1 VTGLDFDPV
10 GAIVPRVA
18 TRRNSLVPTHPSFE
32 TLAAEPWSDYA
43 LLDSGRGR
51 KLERFGARILDRP
64 DSQALWARSQPDAAW
79 DAADARFTG
88 GKDEEGQGNWDILKR
103 HADRPWP
110 LSYGDVRCEAQLSSF
125 RHVGIFP
132 EQRVHWD
139 FIQPRVGPEFSLLN
153 MFGYTGLASLLPA
166 AKGAKVTHV
175 DASKKAIAWARTNQ
189 ELSGL
194 TEAPVRWICDDA
206 ARFAAREVRRGNRY
220 DGIVLDPPKY
230 GRGPK
235 NEVWRLEEQLPTLLA
250 DVRAMLDGD
259 SSFMVLTAYAT
270 HLSALT
276 LRRLVEDAMDGFGGT
291 ISHGEMTLREEGSGR
306 LLPTSL
312 FVRWQRD
319 D

>member
-1 VTGLDFDPV
+1 MPTDP
-10 GAIVPRVA
+10 
-18 TRRNSLVPTHPSFE
+18 TSE
-32 TLAAEPWSDYA
+32 TLVAEPWSDYA
-43 LLDSGRGR
+43 LLDSGEGR
-51 KLERFGARILDRP
+51 KLERFGSRVLDRP
-64 DSQALWARSQPDAAW
+64 DSQALWARSQPAETW
-79 DAADARFTG
+79 GAADARFTG

-103 HADRPWP
+103 HADSTWP
-110 LSYGDVRCEAQLSSF
+110 LTYGGVRCEAQLSGF

-139 FIQPRVGPEFSLLN
+139 FMAERLGAGQVGQEFSLLN
-153 MFGYTGLASLLPA
+153 LFGYTGLASLLPA
-166 AKGAKVTHV
+166 AHGAKVTHV
-175 DASKKAIAWARTNQ
+175 DASKKAIAWARANQ
-189 ELSGL
+189 EASGMVD
-194 TEAPVRWICDDA
+194 APIRWICDDA

-235 NEVWRLEEQLPTLLA
+235 NEIWRLEEQLPGLLA
-250 DVRAMLDGD
+250 DVRAMLDGG

-270 HLSALT
+270 HLSAIT
-276 LRRLVEDAMDGFGGT
+276 LRRLVEDALDGLGGA
-291 ISHGEMTLREEGSGR
+291 ISHGEMTIREEGSGR